1 MRITEADK
9 KFLKAEIEVLKAPEL
24 DSPPAQRLPEVI
36 ETVSK
41 MLSEIEKNGID
52 AVRKYSRDLDKWD
65 EDFELSAADLAKTGD
80 KLSPELRKALE
91 IGSERTKMFA
101 KETRKH
107 LVDFE
112 LETTPGVV
120 LGQKYIPIERVGAYL
135 PAGNFPILSS
145 AFMTVGVSKVA
156 GVPMTMA
163 CTPPMSE
170 TGGNDAVLY
179 SAYLSG
185 VDRTFILGG
194 VQALAA
200 MTFGLLGEKPV
211 DILVGAG
218 NAYVAEAKR
227 QLFGRVGIDL
237 LAGPSEVAV
246 IADDTAD
253 ARMVACDLL
262 GQAEHGMQSPASLVT
277 TSRELG
283 MAVIDEVKRQL
294 GELSTEYIAGPA
306 WRDYGTVYLVKTPD
320 DAIEVMDTLAP
331 EHLEILTGD
340 NDYYLKHLKNY
351 GSLFIGEWSTVS
363 YADKGTTGTNHV
375 LPTGGGAKYTS
386 GLSVGRFLKPVTYQT
401 STRESTMQV
410 APHNSAIAGFEGMS
424 AHKATADLRIE
435 LLNAG
440 K

>member
-9 KFLKAEIEVLKAPEL
+9 KFLKADIEVLKAPEL

-52 AVRKYSRDLDKWD
+52 AVKKYSRDLDKWD
-65 EDFELSAADLAKTGD
+65 KDFELSAADLAKTGD
-80 KLSPELRKALE
+80 KLSPEL
-91 IGSERTKMFA
+91 
-101 KETRKH
+101 ETRKH

-163 CTPPMSE
+163 CTPPMSA

-227 QLFGRVGIDL
+227 QLFGRVGIDCRCPHGCL
-237 LAGPSEVAV
+237 RPIRSGRTWHAV
-246 IADDTAD
+246 TCITCNHF
-253 ARMVACDLL
+253 AR
-262 GQAEHGMQSPASLVT
+262 T
-277 TSRELG
+277 
-283 MAVIDEVKRQL
+283 
-294 GELSTEYIAGPA
+294 
-306 WRDYGTVYLVKTPD
+306 W
-320 DAIEVMDTLAP
+320 
-331 EHLEILTGD
+331 
-340 NDYYLKHLKNY
+340 Y
-351 GSLFIGEWSTVS
+351 GS
-363 YADKGTTGTNHV
+363 N
-375 LPTGGGAKYTS
+375 
-386 GLSVGRFLKPVTYQT
+386 
-401 STRESTMQV
+401 
-410 APHNSAIAGFEGMS
+410 
-424 AHKATADLRIE
+424 
-435 LLNAG
+435 
-440 K
+440 

>member
-9 KFLKAEIEVLKAPEL
+9 KFMTAQVEVLKAPEL

-36 ETVSK
+36 DTVSK
-41 MLSEIEKNGID
+41 MLLDIEKNGVD
-52 AVRKYSRDLDKWD
+52 AVRKYARDLDKWD
-65 EDFELSAADLAKTGD
+65 GDFELSAADLAKTGD
-80 KLSPELRKALE
+80 KLSPELRLALE
-91 IGSERTKMFA
+91 TGAERTKKFA
-101 KETRKH
+101 AETRKH

-112 LETTPGVV
+112 IETAPGVV
-120 LGQKYIPIERVGAYL
+120 LGQKYIPIERCGAYL
-135 PAGNFPILSS
+135 PAGNFPILAS

-163 CTPPMSE
+163 CTPPMSAE
-170 TGGNDAVLY
+170 GGNPAVLY
-179 SAYLSG
+179 SAYVSG
-185 VDRTFILGG
+185 VDRAFIVGG

-246 IADDTAD
+246 IADEAAD
-253 ARMVACDLL
+253 PVMVAADLL
-262 GQAEHGMQSPASLVT
+262 GQAEHGKQSPASLVT

-283 MAVIDEVKRQL
+283 MSVIAEVTKQL
-294 GELSTEYIAGPA
+294 ETLSTEYIAGPA

-320 DAIEVMDTLAP
+320 EAIEVMDVLAP
-331 EHLEILTGD
+331 EHLEILTSD
-340 NDYYLKHLKNY
+340 NDYYLARLKNY
-351 GSLFIGEWSTVS
+351 GSLFIGEWSTVA

-375 LPTGGGAKYTS
+375 LPTGGGAKYS
-386 GLSVGRFLKPVTYQT
+386 AGLSVGRFLKPLTYQRL
-401 STRESTMQV
+401 TRESTPSV
-410 APHNSAIAGFEGMS
+410 APHVSAISGFEGMD
-424 AHKATADLRIE
+424 AHKATADLRLE
-435 LLNAG
+435 WLAEG
-440 K
+440 R